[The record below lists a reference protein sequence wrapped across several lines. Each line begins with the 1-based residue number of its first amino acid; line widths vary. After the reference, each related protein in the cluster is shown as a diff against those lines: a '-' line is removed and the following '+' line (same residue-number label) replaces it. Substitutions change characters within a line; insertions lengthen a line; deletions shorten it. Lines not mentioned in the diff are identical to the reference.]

1 MAQLKAGTDGFY
13 HPRREEE
20 VRELILLAKSKG
32 LKIRVRGAGHSVGR
46 AIYTDNFK
54 GREGDPT
61 GIDMMLDQ
69 LSFDPKNPNDKVR
82 LDAPK
87 KTVRVKAGCHLGF
100 DPYDPAGVSSWQNS
114 LLFQLDQAGLGV
126 PDVGGIIH
134 QAIGGFISTG
144 SSGGSLQDSF
154 GEAIIGL
161 KLIDG
166 TGKLHELTR
175 ASNDDKF
182 FAAGVSL
189 GLLGVITEATFKL
202 VENFNI
208 TGEQSTTDIDKAPID
223 LFGNPASRTG
233 NKPSLQNFLYQKE
246 FPYIRLM
253 WWPQE
258 KVERFVVWKA
268 KRMEA
273 GDYNAATGTPQ
284 NFTPQPY
291 WEFPRFGKVN
301 FKTMKFRRPDIP
313 SEGPAELLAEGG
325 GGLFYSIVGNWH
337 QAVTLLKPGFLA
349 KCALKIVAWL
359 FPKRI
364 LPAVLNAFNPRDT
377 DPDPVTGQP
386 SGPQKFWDYY
396 WSSLPMDN
404 RVDDKLVPT
413 DFTEIWIPISR
424 TTEVMCML
432 RDYYR
437 KAGYKA
443 TGSFSTEL
451 YAAKKSDFW
460 LSPAFGEDMFRVD
473 IFWFG
478 YNADD
483 PQKVYYPQFFKLLM
497 PKFSCRFHWGKY
509 MPVDPNYLRA
519 QYPQWEA
526 FMKLREEMD
535 PQQIFVTHYWRER
548 LGIAK

>member
-1 MAQLKAGTDGFY
+1 METIAKGADGYY
-13 HPRREEE
+13 HPANED
-20 VRELILLAKSKG
+20 ELIRLLRRASEKK
-32 LKIRVRGAGHSVGR
+32 LQVRARGSGHSVGR
-46 AIYTDNFK
+46 AIYTDNFSAS
-54 GREGDPT
+54 ESAPN
-61 GIDMMLDQ
+61 GIDLMLDQ

-82 LDAPK
+82 IDAAK
-87 KTVRVKAGCHLGF
+87 KEVRVKAGCHLGF

-114 LLFQLDQAGLGV
+114 LLYQLDQAGLGV
-126 PDVGGIIH
+126 ADLGGIIH
-134 QAIGGFISTG
+134 QAVGGFVATG

-166 TGKLHELTR
+166 TGKRHELTR
-175 ASNDDKF
+175 ASGDDKF
-182 FAAGVSL
+182 FAAGVAM
-189 GLLGVITEATFKL
+189 GLLGIITEVTFSL
-202 VENFNI
+202 VQTFNI
-208 TGEQSTTDIDKAPID
+208 TGEQSTTDIDKTPID
-223 LFGNPASRTG
+223 LFGNGAN
-233 NKPSLQNFLYQKE
+233 NKPSLEKFLYQKD

-253 WWPQE
+253 WWPQQ

-284 NFTPQPY
+284 NFKPQPY
-291 WEFPRFGKVN
+291 WEFPRFGKFN
-301 FKTMKFRRPDIP
+301 FKTGRFRQSDIP
-313 SEGPAELLAEGG
+313 SEGPAELMAEGA

-337 QAVTLLKPGFLA
+337 QAVALLKPGFLV
-349 KCALKIVAWL
+349 KCALKFVDWL
-359 FPKRI
+359 YPKNI

-377 DPDPVTGQP
+377 DPDPVSGKP

-424 TTEVMCML
+424 TAEVMSTL

-443 TGSFSTEL
+443 TGSFSCEL

-460 LSPAFGEDMFRVD
+460 LSPSHGEDMFRVD

-478 YNADD
+478 YNAGD
-483 PQKVYYPQFFKLLM
+483 PQKVYYPQFWNLLM

-509 MPVDPNYLRA
+509 MPVDPSYLRQ
-519 QYPQWEA
+519 QYPKWDA
-526 FMKLREEMD
+526 FMALREEMD
-535 PQQIFVTHYWRER
+535 PQQIFVTTYWRER
-548 LGIAK
+548 LGIAKK